1 MRNSSSRYGWVGF
14 SFLLCSSLFGASS
27 VQAGQVNITVDD
39 TDPSILYQPA
49 AQWYSNENS
58 SSCSF
63 CLTPSDPY
71 IAFRGSWH
79 HGLHV
84 IPTTDADDDIR
95 SSDKD
100 SDSTKG
106 EKNSGKK
113 GRRRERRDKGDSDK
127 DSSHG
132 SDHDDDDDD
141 TNKNPFVAQKFDSDD
156 PQFVD
161 TPVFAQFNF
170 TGSALYLYCLL
181 PLGLPANSNSTPTL
195 TNLTFTLD
203 NEPAGN
209 FLHFGSDSASGFQ
222 PNTSVFTRTGLS
234 TALHT
239 FRVDLGPDSVFLLD
253 YYVIGQADLEDNSP
267 AASSTDAGPSPS
279 QSVSSSD
286 PIDAKTKEHNIATFG
301 GAVGGS
307 VGLLAVI
314 ASCLALSIY
323 RRRRRSAL
331 RQRRERH
338 AYSSSD
344 VESFHTD
351 ASEDGPPMQGPAPFI
366 PRYFPGTV
374 PVAPPPYIPA
384 RTSLT
389 PPVSAS
395 ASASASAEDSEETPL
410 SYADRPPPTP
420 PPASAALLAPLDDVE
435 DTEAPPPFMV
445 AIASPEPP
453 LLANIRRRAPER
465 PPPAIPS
472 ESSDEV
478 SSAMLRTDS
487 EAGAGELSRPPSV
500 RVPASRPESIRSA
513 RSAAGRAESLVVRME
528 PPNRERGGE
537 GGL

>member
-1 MRNSSSRYGWVGF
+1 MGRRPLLWTSSQSLLPYHRFGPPSRSSPAQLGCNRPSHRQAVQSFQSRTGLSGGTLLPVQLEALTETSARMYFSRSNARISACALPPLFCPAILLSIMRNSSLRYGWVGF
-14 SFLLCSSLFGASS
+14 SFLLCSSVFGTSS

-49 AQWYSNENS
+49 AQWYSNQNS

-79 HGLHV
+79 LGLHV

-113 GRRRERRDKGDSDK
+113 GRRRERRGKGDSDK
-127 DSSHG
+127 DSPNG
-132 SDHDDDDDD
+132 SDHDDDDDDDDD

-161 TPVFAQFNF
+161 TPVFAQFTF

-181 PLGLPANSNSTPTL
+181 PLGVPANSNSTPTL

-209 FLHFGSDSASGFQ
+209 FLHFGSNSASGFQ

-234 TALHT
+234 TASHT
-239 FRVDLGPDSVFLLD
+239 LRIDLGPDSVFLLD

-279 QSVSSSD
+279 QSVSGSD
-286 PIDAKTKEHNIATFG
+286 PIDSPSSRAPLPNPPSHDTPPPTIILSPNPTPPPTPTPNMSSAKTKEHNIATFG

-338 AYSSSD
+338 NAYSSSDADAD

-351 ASEDGPPMQGPAPFI
+351 ASEDGPPMQGPA
-366 PRYFPGTV
+366 
-374 PVAPPPYIPA
+374 
-384 RTSLT
+384 
-389 PPVSAS
+389 
-395 ASASASAEDSEETPL
+395 
-410 SYADRPPPTP
+410 
-420 PPASAALLAPLDDVE
+420 
-435 DTEAPPPFMV
+435 
-445 AIASPEPP
+445 
-453 LLANIRRRAPER
+453 
-465 PPPAIPS
+465 
-472 ESSDEV
+472 
-478 SSAMLRTDS
+478 
-487 EAGAGELSRPPSV
+487 
-500 RVPASRPESIRSA
+500 
-513 RSAAGRAESLVVRME
+513 
-528 PPNRERGGE
+528 
-537 GGL
+537 